1 MNSSQTAL
9 KTPAEGL
16 ETPEASDLY
25 GRYCRPKLV
34 DLLKSMKL
42 DVAYDEAAGS
52 YVYYHDDGGRR
63 VPVLDLVSGFG
74 AALLGHNNPEL
85 KEALKD
91 ALDGDLPV
99 LTQSAVR
106 PGAAALGRRLNQLIP
121 AEGRYLCNLT
131 NSGAEAVEAALKH
144 AYKVRFDA
152 VRKTY
157 ERISRQTNELFEM
170 IEREQ
175 LQVEL
180 PDAGKGLRKF
190 RDDLDELNVAR
201 FEELRQAPVVLALKG
216 SFHGKTSAALK
227 VTFNKSYREGYEGLS
242 AIHPVFVDPRDVH
255 RLPELVA
262 EQSVEFLVPHLEQ
275 GKVVLDRVTETT
287 VIAFIFEVI
296 MGEGGIRLLSD
307 QTLSTLARLHPELG
321 APYIIDEVQTGC
333 GRTGAMFAYAE
344 TPLASIEP
352 EYVTLSKALGGGLV
366 KIGATLIHQRVYD
379 PDFGILHTSTFAEDD
394 LSCVV
399 AYKALEILT
408 RNRGRL
414 MEDIGQQGSYLLR
427 RLRRLQQRY
436 PRVVKEVRG
445 RGLMIG
451 VELRQL
457 QHLSPFFRYAGKQG
471 FCSLLV
477 TSYLL
482 HHHRIRVLAPLT
494 TLLKGNP
501 GKRRQSV
508 LRIQPTAHI
517 TREEMDRVVAALEE
531 VFRIIH
537 NNNEY
542 LLVAHLIGEIPCME
556 QRRAPVCFPVTLPLP
571 PRREDFDARVGF
583 VIHPTALA
591 HLAHY
596 YFPSLSRYPW
606 SRSGLARW
614 WSGLSRFL
622 EPDVVHVEYIEHD
635 GFVVEVN
642 FVAVPFLPE
651 TMVDVFTRA
660 RAGRRPDRE
669 CLLRLQEVRDKVQDA
684 VTVARELGDDHVPTS
699 MVGLGAFTSIVTGQG
714 TTINDYEVPVTT
726 GNAYTTGLMIQGVE
740 RAAGIQGL
748 NLERATCAVVGAA
761 GNIGSA
767 MAAML
772 CARGGH
778 VMLVGHRR
786 DSGLARLE
794 QVRGACML
802 HILERAR
809 ALAGEELGGLAR
821 TIYQDVLGPCLEGG
835 PPASPQLRELRLVA
849 RGEAPLS
856 QQHGPMLD
864 EVVAAHYGGGENP
877 FVSLHTDLQGVAT
890 SDVVA
895 VATNSTSGRL
905 ITPDTVK
912 RGAVVCSASVP
923 SDLCRWFADQMQD
936 YFVFDGGFASLP
948 PGNRIDW
955 VGMPRGGLA
964 FGCLSETLL
973 MGFDGKNRTFAKGAL
988 SARQVQATLELAQ
1001 QYGFSLGEL
1010 ELAQAALPATES
1022 TTHQQRSES

>member
-1 MNSSQTAL
+1 M
-9 KTPAEGL
+9 
-16 ETPEASDLY
+16 
-25 GRYCRPKLV
+25 
-34 DLLKSMKL
+34 
-42 DVAYDEAAGS
+42 
-52 YVYYHDDGGRR
+52 
-63 VPVLDLVSGFG
+63 
-74 AALLGHNNPEL
+74 
-85 KEALKD
+85 
-91 ALDGDLPV
+91 
-99 LTQSAVR
+99 
-106 PGAAALGRRLNQLIP
+106 
-121 AEGRYLCNLT
+121 
-131 NSGAEAVEAALKH
+131 
-144 AYKVRFDA
+144 
-152 VRKTY
+152 
-157 ERISRQTNELFEM
+157 
-170 IEREQ
+170 
-175 LQVEL
+175 
-180 PDAGKGLRKF
+180 
-190 RDDLDELNVAR
+190 
-201 FEELRQAPVVLALKG
+201 
-216 SFHGKTSAALK
+216 
-227 VTFNKSYREGYEGLS
+227 TFNKSYREGYEGLS

-394 LSCVV
+394 LSCAV
-399 AYKALEILT
+399 ASKALEMLT
-408 RNRGRL
+408 RNRGLL
-414 MEDIGQQGSYLLR
+414 MKAIGQKGSYLLR
-427 RLRRLQQRY
+427 RLRRLQQRF

-457 QHLSPFFRYAGKQG
+457 QDRSPFFRYAGKQG
-471 FCSLLV
+471 FASLLV

-583 VIHPTALA
+583 IIHPTALA
-591 HLAHY
+591 HLARY
-596 YFPSLSRYPW
+596 YFPSLWRYPW
-606 SRSGLARW
+606 SRGRLARW
-614 WSGLSRFL
+614 WTGLARFL

-642 FVAVPFLPE
+642 FVAAPFLPE
-651 TMVDVFTRA
+651 YMVEIFTRA

-669 CLLRLQEVRDKVQDA
+669 CLLRLQEIQDKVQDA

-699 MVGLGAFTSIVTGQG
+699 MVGLGAFTSIVTAQG
-714 TTINDYEVPVTT
+714 TTINDHEVPVTT

-740 RAAGIQGL
+740 RAARIQGL
-748 NLERATCAVVGAA
+748 DLKQATCAVVGAA

-767 MAAML
+767 LAAML

-786 DSGLARLE
+786 DRGLARLR

-802 HILERAR
+802 HLLERAR
-809 ALAGEELGGLAR
+809 DTAASLGGLAQ
-821 TIYQDVLGPCLEGG
+821 TIYQDVLQPCLGG
-835 PPASPQLRELRLVA
+835 GSPASPELGELAHVL
-849 RGEAPLS
+849 RGEKPLS
-856 QQHGPMLD
+856 PRHGSILD
-864 EVVAAHYGGGENP
+864 DAVAAHYGGGENP
-877 FVSLHTDLQGVAT
+877 FISLHTDLEGVAH

-895 VATNSTSGRL
+895 VATSSTSGQL
-905 ITPDTVK
+905 ISPDTVK
-912 RGAVVCSASVP
+912 KGAIVCSASVP
-923 SDLCRWFADQMQD
+923 SDLSSRFADHRQD

-948 PGNRIDW
+948 PGNKIDW
-955 VGMPRGGLA
+955 IGMPQGGLA

-973 MGFDGKNRTFAKGAL
+973 LGFDGQNRTFAKGAL
-988 SARQVQATLELAQ
+988 SARQVQETLDLAE
-1001 QYGFSLGEL
+1001 QYGFSLGVK
-1010 ELAQAALPATES
+1010 PHNKKGVS
-1022 TTHQQRSES
+1022 HD